1 MRRLLAAP
9 AFKPEG
15 VPVPDFAALLS
26 TVALYVLPFL
36 AVLTLVVTI
45 HELGHFLAAR
55 WLGVAVDRFSIGFGR
70 AIARWTDKAGVEWR
84 IGWMPIGGYVRFEGD
99 ANASSS
105 VPDQNELN
113 EFREEIVRR
122 RGAQAVKEYFHFK
135 PVWVRAVIVAAG
147 PLANFLL
154 AIVLFSF
161 LAMAVGQMVTRAKVA
176 QVAAGTPA
184 AAAGF
189 RAGDLV
195 TAVDGQAVESFADVQ
210 QYVALRAGQPIRF
223 GVRRGASDLVLTATP
238 GSRREPEPFT
248 HRQIAVG
255 FLGVAGSRDPADTFN
270 RRYGPVEAVGGAVK
284 KVGDIVGS
292 TVFYIGRVVTG
303 QASPDQL
310 GGPVRMAQVSRGL
323 VQASAQGATSV
334 GAMVL
339 SVGATLLSWAAVLS
353 VSIGFMNLLPVPV
366 LDGGHL
372 VFYAYEAAARRPVA
386 ARVQAAGYRVGLALL
401 LGLMVFATW
410 NDIQPLRLFKLFGG
424 VTS

>member
-1 MRRLLAAP
+1 MNLL
-9 AFKPEG
+9 
-15 VPVPDFAALLS
+15 ALLS

-36 AVLTLVVTI
+36 AVLTLVVTV

-70 AIARWTDKAGVEWR
+70 AIARWTDRAGVEWR

-105 VPDQNELN
+105 VPDQDELA
-113 EFREEIVRR
+113 EFRQEIVRK
-122 RGAQAVKEYFHFK
+122 RGAQAVGEYFHFK
-135 PVWVRAVIVAAG
+135 PVWVRAIIVAAG
-147 PLANFLL
+147 PVANFIL

-161 LAMAVGQMVTRAKVA
+161 LAMAVGQVVTRAKVA
-176 QVAAGTPA
+176 QVQAGAPA

-189 RAGDLV
+189 RPGDLI

-223 GVRRGASDLVLTATP
+223 AVRRGPSDLVLTATP
-238 GSRREPEPFT
+238 GAHREAEPFT
-248 HRQIAVG
+248 HRQITVG
-255 FLGVAGSRDPADTFN
+255 FLGVAGSRAPADTFH
-270 RRYGPVEAVGGAVK
+270 RRYGPVEAVGGSFN
-284 KVGDIVGS
+284 KVGGIIGS

-323 VQASAQGATSV
+323 VQASAEGAPTV
-334 GAMVL
+334 AVLVL

-372 VFYAYEAAARRPVA
+372 VFYAYEAVARRPVA

-410 NDIQPLRLFKLFGG
+410 NDIQPLRLFKLFG
-424 VTS
+424 VAS